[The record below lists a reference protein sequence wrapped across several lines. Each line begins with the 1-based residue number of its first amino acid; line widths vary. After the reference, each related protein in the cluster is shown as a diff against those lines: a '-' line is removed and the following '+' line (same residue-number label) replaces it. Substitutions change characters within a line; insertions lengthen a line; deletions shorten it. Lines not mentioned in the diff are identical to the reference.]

1 MCCLYSLSSFQPN
14 KLWRILNFF
23 VHEDLLT
30 LVLPLVDPQLKHFL
44 WITETLDIHTAFQ
57 FQRQGKYLDSG
68 LIKIS
73 YLVFKQIYT
82 LSSWSPTGPFIGIL
96 YQFESNNDRV
106 ALLQLFCVVVQVV
119 IMSLWEWEFP
129 EQGRCK
135 LFTSKVWGWVFLALA
150 RNIQIALSKEQK
162 VISGCIRSIIVG
174 LSRGQWRAIIAI
186 VDGLTNHLHTL
197 TLLKGHRTRWE
208 WEGLGERSLWCFD
221 KNMEKRWGFLCSMP
235 LFLFL
240 LNSCDRQTVF
250 LNATKAIYGLKL
262 ELAMRLQIMQNMRL
276 YKHLFRM
283 RLYFP
288 NPHVEYAE

>member
-14 KLWRILNFF
+14 KLWRILNFL

-119 IMSLWEWEFP
+119 IMSLGEFP

-135 LFTSKVWGWVFLALA
+135 LFTSKVWGWVFFGACSQYTNCA
-150 RNIQIALSKEQK
+150 EQGAK
-162 VISGCIRSIIVG
+162 GYIGLHQKYHCWPISGTMARDNCNRGRSHQPSPHSHSVER
-174 LSRGQWRAIIAI
+174 SSNSMRMRRTWRA
-186 VDGLTNHLHTL
+186 
-197 TLLKGHRTRWE
+197 
-208 WEGLGERSLWCFD
+208 RS
-221 KNMEKRWGFLCSMP
+221 M
-235 LFLFL
+235 
-240 LNSCDRQTVF
+240 VF
-250 LNATKAIYGLKL
+250 
-262 ELAMRLQIMQNMRL
+262 R
-276 YKHLFRM
+276 
-283 RLYFP
+283 
-288 NPHVEYAE
+288 